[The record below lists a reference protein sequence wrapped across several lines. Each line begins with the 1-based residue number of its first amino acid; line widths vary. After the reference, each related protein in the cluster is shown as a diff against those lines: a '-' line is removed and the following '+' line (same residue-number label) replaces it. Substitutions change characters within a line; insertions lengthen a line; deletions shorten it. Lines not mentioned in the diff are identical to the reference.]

1 MRLKSLRHRCVAVPA
16 VIGLAAL
23 AGTAAIGPAD
33 SRQLRDGRRGDQSAS
48 RIADTP
54 RLAVVALREQRVTIY
69 GADGRMLQS
78 PVSSG
83 ATGYETPAGIYS
95 VVQKKEDHHSNVYLD
110 GHMPFMQRITW
121 TGIALHAGVLPGQ
134 PASHGCVRLPHA
146 FAQHLFGLTDIGLR
160 VVIVPSDIVPAP
172 ISHPLLFQSR
182 PGAREASA
190 ARLDVASAGSELPAR
205 AAAARLIE
213 SLKAQAAAKSAEAD
227 AAAKRAA
234 EMRRVAARKAAEAA
248 PSVRAVQGAEAG
260 VARAE
265 AAVKAAE
272 QAVGAAGTPEAVE
285 KAQTAKTK
293 AAEKLAEAQAQLET
307 ARAQAQARKEAA
319 ERAAEEANAAEAA
332 RDLAL
337 DAASAATL
345 RSAPVSVFVSRK
357 TQRLYIRKDYLPV
370 YEAPV
375 TIRDA
380 DKPIG
385 TYVFTAMDALEDGAK
400 VRWNVV
406 SMYRGGK
413 DEPAPAAEPSRRK
426 GEVRQST
433 AGAPADVAGAT
444 AALDR
449 IVIPPDALERIN
461 DVVLPGS
468 SLIVSDEGA
477 SIETGKDT
485 DFVIVMSGEPQGGLK
500 KRQREFPAYG
510 DDEYYG
516 RGGSGFFPFFKF

>member
-1 MRLKSLRHRCVAVPA
+1 MRLKCAPHRCLAVLAAAVVATL
-16 VIGLAAL
+16 IGIDGLA
-23 AGTAAIGPAD
+23 PAD
-33 SRQLRDGRRGDQSAS
+33 ARQQRDGRRGDPSAS
-48 RIADTP
+48 RLADTP
-54 RLAVVALREQRVTIY
+54 RLAVVALGEQRVTIY

-78 PVSSG
+78 PISSG
-83 ATGYETPAGIYS
+83 ASGYETPAGVFSI
-95 VVQKKEDHHSNVYLD
+95 VQKKEDHHSNVYLD

-160 VVIVPSDIVPAP
+160 VVIVPNDITPAP

-182 PGAREASA
+182 RSLREAAA
-190 ARLDVASAGSELPAR
+190 ARLDVASAGSDLPAR
-205 AAAARLIE
+205 VASVRLIE
-213 SLKAQAAAKSAEAD
+213 SLKAQAAAKQAEAD
-227 AAAKRAA
+227 AATRRAA
-234 EMRRVAARKAAEAA
+234 EARRVAARKAAEAA
-248 PSVRAVQGAEAG
+248 PSARAAQGAESG

-265 AAVKAAE
+265 AALKAAE
-272 QAVGAAGTPEAVE
+272 QAVAAASAPEALE
-285 KAQTAKTK
+285 KAQAAKAK
-293 AAEKLAEAQAQLET
+293 AADRLTAAQGQLET

-319 ERAAEEANAAEAA
+319 ERAAKEAAAAEAA

-337 DAASAATL
+337 EAASAATL
-345 RSAPVSVFVSRK
+345 RSSPVSVFVSRK
-357 TQRLYIRKDYLPV
+357 AQRLYIRKDYQPV

-385 TYVFTAMDALEDGAK
+385 TYVFTAMDASEDGSK

-406 SMYRGGK
+406 SMYKAGG
-413 DEPAPAAEPSRRK
+413 EGAAPAGEAPRRR
-426 GEVRQST
+426 GEARQSSP
-433 AGAPADVAGAT
+433 GAPADVAGAK

-449 IVIPPDALERIN
+449 IDISPDALERIN

-468 SLIVSDEGA
+468 SLVVSDEGA

-500 KRQREFPAYG
+500 KRQREIPRY
-510 DDEYYG
+510 DDEYFG
-516 RGGSGFFPFFKF
+516 RGGGFFPFFKY